1 MLASECIIELVDVL
15 LSANHIIVPTFDVHS
30 PHIQQLINE
39 EILRFL
45 LIPAFSLSSQ
55 LFLNQPDEE
64 LVEVCLIGPWDQF
77 IPEGA
82 V

>member
-1 MLASECIIELVDVL
+1 MLASECIIELVDVF
-15 LSANHIIVPTFDVHS
+15 LSSNYIVVPTFDVYS
-30 PHIQQLINE
+30 PHIQQLVDE

-45 LIPAFSLSSQ
+45 LVPALSLPSQ
-55 LFLNQPDEE
+55 LLFDQSDEE
-64 LVEVCLIGPWDQF
+64 LVEVCLVGPWNEL